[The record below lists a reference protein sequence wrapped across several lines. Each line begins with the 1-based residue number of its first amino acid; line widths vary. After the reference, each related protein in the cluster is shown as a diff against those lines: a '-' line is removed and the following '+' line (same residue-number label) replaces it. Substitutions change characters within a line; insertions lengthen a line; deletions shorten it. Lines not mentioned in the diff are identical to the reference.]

1 MSPEPAAPEAA
12 VPIPPP
18 PGGVE
23 PPPTARRAASVRLVV
38 AAVALAALIVYAV
51 LWLQVTPGRERG
63 TDFSASYV
71 AALLVREG
79 HGGQLYDQAVEAARH
94 AAILLPG
101 YRVNLPFITPPTTA
115 LLALPFSFLDP
126 GSAFRLFS
134 LVQLLLLV
142 AAVTVAGRAA
152 PWPGTG
158 GREWVV
164 AAAAGAAGTATLPL
178 LLLGQWDGLCA
189 LGLALAYAAWRR
201 DRPFAA
207 GVWLALG
214 FGIAKPHLAIGL
226 LAFAIGRRDR
236 RALLGIAAGAVALIA
251 VSMAA
256 VGPSATLGFLGASTF
271 ALGNTPAASTL
282 GLLGLAASWLG
293 SGPAAGAVAIAGGVL
308 GVAACGVL
316 GWRSR
321 GCPGPARGHPR
332 RRDRALPAGGAASAR
347 PRPGGAGPGLRLGR
361 RTGRPAR
368 PAPALA
374 GTCRHPGGGGLAA
387 ARPPGR
393 ARHRRGR
400 RRPPRPG
407 GPVGADGG
415 GGRPGGVVVAAPGAG
430 TEALLRGGWSGP
442 G

>member
-12 VPIPPP
+12 LPIPPP

-38 AAVALAALIVYAV
+38 AAVALAALIVYVV

-158 GREWVV
+158 RREWVV

-293 SGPAAGAVAIAGGVL
+293 SGPAAGTVAIAGGVL

-321 GCPGPARGHPR
+321 GCPARLEATLAGATALSLLVAPHLLAHDLVVLAPAFVWVAGRAARLDLPR
-332 RRDRALPAGGAASAR
+332 PWPGRAGTRVVAGWLLLALLVALDTGAGGAA
-347 PRPGGAGPGLRLGR
+347 PPGRVVPWGLMAAAAGLAAWSWP
-361 RTGRPAR
+361 R
-368 PAPALA
+368 PAP
-374 GTCRHPGGGGLAA
+374 
-387 ARPPGR
+387 
-393 ARHRRGR
+393 
-400 RRPPRPG
+400 
-407 GPVGADGG
+407 GPK
-415 GGRPGGVVVAAPGAG
+415 P
-430 TEALLRGGWSGP
+430 S
-442 G
+442 

>member
-1 MSPEPAAPEAA
+1 
-12 VPIPPP
+12 VP
-18 PGGVE
+18 PG
-23 PPPTARRAASVRLVV
+23 TARRAASLRLVV

-51 LWLQVTPGRERG
+51 LWLQVTPARERG

-142 AAVTVAGRAA
+142 AAVAVAGRAA
-152 PWPGTG
+152 PWPGAG
-158 GREWVV
+158 GREWIV
-164 AAAAGAAGTATLPL
+164 AAAAGVAGSATLPL

-214 FGIAKPHLAIGL
+214 FGIAKPHLAVGL

-236 RALLGIAAGAVALIA
+236 RALLGIAAGAAALIA
-251 VSMAA
+251 VSVVA
-256 VGPSATLGFLGASTF
+256 VGPSATLGFLGASSF
-271 ALGNTPAASTL
+271 ALGNTPAPSTL

-293 SGPAAGAVAIAGGVL
+293 SGPAADTIAIAGGVL
-308 GVAACGVL
+308 GVAACGAL

-321 GCPGPARGHPR
+321 GRPARLEASLAGATALSLLVAPHLLAHDLVVLAPAFVWVAGRTARLDLPRPWPGRAAIRVVAGWLLLALLVALDTGAGGPAPPGRVVPWGLMAAAA
-332 RRDRALPAGGAASAR
+332 ALVAWSWPGAASE
-347 PRPGGAGPGLRLGR
+347 PQP
-361 RTGRPAR
+361 T
-368 PAPALA
+368 
-374 GTCRHPGGGGLAA
+374 
-387 ARPPGR
+387 
-393 ARHRRGR
+393 
-400 RRPPRPG
+400 
-407 GPVGADGG
+407 
-415 GGRPGGVVVAAPGAG
+415 
-430 TEALLRGGWSGP
+430 
-442 G
+442 